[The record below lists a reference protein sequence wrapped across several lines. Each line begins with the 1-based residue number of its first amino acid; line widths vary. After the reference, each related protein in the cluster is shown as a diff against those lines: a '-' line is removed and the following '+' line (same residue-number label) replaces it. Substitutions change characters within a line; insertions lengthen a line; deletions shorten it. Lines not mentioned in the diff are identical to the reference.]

1 MLGHKPAESQ
11 TRDRTH
17 SVWTVE
23 FVALSKVVML
33 TMSWPQPRIFTAC
46 PQAWH
51 FLPSGGARP
60 HAVQY
65 TPPLYAPKSSSDE
78 RLFAIS
84 CKAALLIKAGEQG
97 RLQTVICVPEGPL
110 VMSSS
115 LIAETL

>member
-1 MLGHKPAESQ
+1 MVGHKPAESQ

-65 TPPLYAPKSSSDE
+65 TPPLYTPKSPSDE
-78 RLFAIS
+78 RL
-84 CKAALLIKAGEQG
+84 C
-97 RLQTVICVPEGPL
+97 
-110 VMSSS
+110 
-115 LIAETL
+115 